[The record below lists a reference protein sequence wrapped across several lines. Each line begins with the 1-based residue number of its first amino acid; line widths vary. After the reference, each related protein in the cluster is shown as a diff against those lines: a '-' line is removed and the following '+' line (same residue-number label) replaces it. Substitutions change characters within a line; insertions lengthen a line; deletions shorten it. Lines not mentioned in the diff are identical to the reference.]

1 MYCPFCQHKE
11 TEVIETRLSEDGTAI
26 RRRRRCLSCDKRFTT
41 YERMEELPI
50 LVIKRDGRRERFSR
64 EKLRE
69 GLIKAC
75 EKTDVSAQQIEKIV
89 SQVEAELKQKESNEV
104 ESKTIGTLV
113 AKNLKKIN
121 KVAYIRFA
129 AVFKRFVDIE
139 DFENELKKLL

>member
-11 TEVIETRLSEDGTAI
+11 TEVIETRLSEDGEAI

-69 GLIKAC
+69 GIIKAC
-75 EKTDVSAQQIEKIV
+75 EKTNVSADQIEKIV
-89 SQVEAELKQKESNEV
+89 NQVEGELKQKENNEI
-104 ESKTIGTLV
+104 ESRLIGSLV
-113 AKNLKKIN
+113 AKNLKKID

-139 DFENELKKLL
+139 DFESELKKLL

>member
-1 MYCPFCQHKE
+1 MHCPFCQHKE
-11 TEVIETRLSEDGTAI
+11 TEVIETRLSEDSTTI

-64 EKLRE
+64 EKLRD
-69 GLIKAC
+69 GVIKAC
-75 EKTDVSAQQIEKIV
+75 EKTNVSAEQIEKVI
-89 SQVEAELKQKESNEV
+89 SHIESELKQKENNEI
-104 ESKTIGTLV
+104 ESRLIGGLV
-113 AKNLKKIN
+113 AKNLKKID

-139 DFENELKKLL
+139 DFESELKKLL

>member
-1 MYCPFCQHKE
+1 MHCPFCQHKE
-11 TEVIETRLSEDGTAI
+11 TEVVETRTADDGKTT

-41 YERMEELPI
+41 YERMEELPV

-75 EKTDVSAQQIEKIV
+75 EKTDVSAEKIEKIID
-89 SQVEAELKQKESNEV
+89 QVETELKQKESNEI
-104 ESKTIGTLV
+104 ESKAIGNLV
-113 AKNLKKIN
+113 ARNLKKIN